1 MLPAAALIAG
11 TALLFVQSRSLNVLL
26 LGDESAVTLGVETGA
41 FRRRLLVICGLL
53 TGTMVAVSG
62 TIGFVGLMV
71 PHMVRLAVGSDH
83 RRVLPAAAISGAIL
97 LVWVDLLARTAI
109 APQEMPVGVVTS
121 LIGAPFFLWLM
132 RRKRNAFGG
141 ESR

>member
-1 MLPAAALIAG
+1 
-11 TALLFVQSRSLNVLL
+11 
-26 LGDESAVTLGVETGA
+26 
-41 FRRRLLVICGLL
+41 
-53 TGTMVAVSG
+53 MVAVSG

-97 LVWVDLLARTAI
+97 LVWVDLFARTAI
-109 APQEMPVGVVTS
+109 APQEMPLGIVTS

-132 RRKRNAFGG
+132 RRKRSAFGG